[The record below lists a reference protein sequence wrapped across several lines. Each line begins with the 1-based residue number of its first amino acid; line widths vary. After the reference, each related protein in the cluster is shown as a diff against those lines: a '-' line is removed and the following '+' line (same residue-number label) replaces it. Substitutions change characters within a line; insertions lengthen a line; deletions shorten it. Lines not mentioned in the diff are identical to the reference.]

1 MLQLFQQHLLIIA
14 GKLMALPVNSY
25 RGLLLRVRGRGIVAF
40 PGALGFCRA
49 AGEDFHFIPHP
60 DHAAVTG
67 NQVLTKVDIAIIL
80 RGAEAL

>member
-1 MLQLFQQHLLIIA
+1 MLQLFQQHLLVIA
-14 GKLMALPVNSY
+14 GKLLTLPFNGN
-25 RGLLLRVRGRGIVAF
+25 RGLLLRLGSRGIVAF
-40 PGALGFCRA
+40 AGAVGFRRA